1 MAHKAVNPDIMVSN
15 GVKKQACYAG
25 GTLLG
30 WSLAKSF
37 GAKETVP
44 FTVLGGLIGFM
55 IGENQFSPDAKPRK
69 PAVAVAGIPRKS
81 GRKTV

>member
-1 MAHKAVNPDIMVSN
+1 MVSN

-55 IGENQFSPDAKPRK
+55 IGENQFNSERKTRQPAK
-69 PAVAVAGIPRKS
+69 AVAGPPKQRRS
-81 GRKTV
+81 